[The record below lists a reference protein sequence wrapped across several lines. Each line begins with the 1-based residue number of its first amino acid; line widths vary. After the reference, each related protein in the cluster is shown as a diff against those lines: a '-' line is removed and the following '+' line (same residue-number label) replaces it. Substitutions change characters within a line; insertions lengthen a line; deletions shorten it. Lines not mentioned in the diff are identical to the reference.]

1 MIDNCHIEL
10 LVERRATVFGSNL
23 FSNSNLAQV
32 LFLLIGPSFSHL
44 CSGLKLSCLLGDDV
58 ETGAKEFVEL
68 DTAPKAP
75 TKDVTASLLTGVGC
89 FPFD

>member
-1 MIDNCHIEL
+1 MKEELQFFLIRILHRYYFHII
-10 LVERRATVFGSNL
+10 GS
-23 FSNSNLAQV
+23 
-32 LFLLIGPSFSHL
+32 SFSHL
-44 CSGLKLSCLLGDDV
+44 CSGSKLSCLLGDDV